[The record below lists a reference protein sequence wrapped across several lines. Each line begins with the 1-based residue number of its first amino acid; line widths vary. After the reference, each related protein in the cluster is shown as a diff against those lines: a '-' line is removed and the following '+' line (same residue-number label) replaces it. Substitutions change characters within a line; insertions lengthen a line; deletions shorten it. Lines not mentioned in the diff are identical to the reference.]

1 MRSIPAT
8 NTRAQ
13 RLIMSAYRSANDSL
27 NLFYSTPTTITCI
40 MITYQL
46 IYKHD
51 IINYTSKKI
60 ITLKQIGVQLMKNA
74 SSSEMYSM

>member
-27 NLFYSTPTTITCI
+27 NLFYSTPTTIT
-40 MITYQL
+40 YQL

-51 IINYTSKKI
+51 IINYTSKKM

-74 SSSEMYSM
+74 SSSEMYCM